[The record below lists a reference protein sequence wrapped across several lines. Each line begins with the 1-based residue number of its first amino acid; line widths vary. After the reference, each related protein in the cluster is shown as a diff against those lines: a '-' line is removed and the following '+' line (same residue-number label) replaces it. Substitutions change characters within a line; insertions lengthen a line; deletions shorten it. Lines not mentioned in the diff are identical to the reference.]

1 MQKLITNGKIVLES
15 EIISAD
21 LLIDGEKIVA
31 ISPKINNPAAEIF
44 DASGCY
50 ILPGFI
56 DIHTHLADNI
66 GRFRLADDY
75 ASGSEVAVINGIT
88 TIYSFITQ
96 HNNENLS
103 SAIQRTL
110 PKAEKQTHC
119 DYGWHLT
126 PTDFSQESWQE
137 IDEAVKAGYTTFKFY
152 TTYKAAGIFSSYEQ
166 LEQIY
171 QHFAKTAVLIMIHC
185 EDDSIIAE
193 QQTKY
198 IDYANA
204 YTHALQRPSI
214 AESKA
219 ALTIVELCRKYQVR
233 THFVHVSS
241 PETVKAVKKA
251 AVGLP
256 LTLETCPQYLYL
268 NEEELKKTD
277 GHRFLCSPPLRSLAE
292 SAELNELVKNNQLDI
307 FATDHCPYTKADK
320 DDWRNDIR
328 QAGNGLAGLGALPH
342 LFFKLFEPI
351 NDENILKLSRH
362 LSLNAAKT
370 INLYPQKGVIQVGAD
385 ADLLI
390 INPNGKNQPIR
401 STLADCYDPYSD
413 FNTNLEIKKVFLRGN
428 LVAENGELT
437 NKKTG
442 RQLNIPLTR

>member
-1 MQKLITNGKIVLES
+1 MQKLITNGKIVLEN
-15 EIISAD
+15 EIVSAD
-21 LLIDGEKIVA
+21 LLIDGEKIAA
-31 ISPKINNPAAEIF
+31 ISPKINNQSAEMI

-56 DIHTHLADNI
+56 DMHTHLADKI
-66 GRFRLADDY
+66 GRFELADDY
-75 ASGSEVAVINGIT
+75 ASGSEVAAINGIT

-96 HNNENLS
+96 HRNESLS
-103 SAIQRTL
+103 SAIERTL
-110 PKAEKQTHC
+110 PKADKKSHC

-126 PTDFSQESWQE
+126 PTDFSPENWQE
-137 IDEAVKAGYTTFKFY
+137 IDQAVKNGYTTFKFY
-152 TTYKAAGIFSSYEQ
+152 TTYKAAGIYSSYEQ
-166 LEQIY
+166 LEKIY
-171 QHFAKTAVLIMIHC
+171 QHFAGTDVLIMIHC

-198 IDYANA
+198 TDYANA

-214 AESKA
+214 AETKA
-219 ALTIVELCRKYQVR
+219 ALTIVELCRKYQVK

-268 NEEELKKTD
+268 NEEDLKRGD
-277 GHRFLCSPPLRSLAE
+277 GHRYLCSPPLRSVAE
-292 SAELNELVKNNQLDI
+292 SAELKELVKNNQLDI
-307 FATDHCPYTKADK
+307 FATDHCPYTKSDK
-320 DDWRNDIR
+320 DDWRQDIR

-351 NDENILKLSRH
+351 NDENILKLSHH

-390 INPNGKNQPIR
+390 INPQGKNQQIL
-401 STLADCYDPYSD
+401 SILTDCYDPYSD
-413 FNTNLEIKKVFLRGN
+413 LTTNLEIKKVFLRGA

-442 RQLNIPLTR
+442 RQLNIPLIR

>member
-1 MQKLITNGKIVLES
+1 MQKLITNGKIVLEN

-31 ISPKINNPAAEIF
+31 ISPKINNSDAEII
-44 DASGCY
+44 DASSCY

-96 HNNENLS
+96 HNDENLS
-103 SAIQRTL
+103 SAINRTL
-110 PKAEKQTHC
+110 PKADKLTHC

-126 PTDFSQESWQE
+126 PTDFSPENWQE
-137 IDEAVKAGYTTFKFY
+137 IDEAVKDGYTTFKFY
-152 TTYKAAGIFSSYEQ
+152 TTYKSAGIFSSYEQ
-166 LEQIY
+166 LRQIY
-171 QHFAKTAVLIMIHC
+171 QHFAGTAVLIIIHC
-185 EDDSIIAE
+185 EDDSVIAE
-193 QQTKY
+193 QQLKY
-198 IDYANA
+198 PDYSNA
-204 YTHALQRPSI
+204 YTHALQRPAR
-214 AESKA
+214 AETQA
-219 ALTIVELCRKYQVR
+219 ALTIVEFCRKYKVK

-241 PETVKAVKKA
+241 SDTVKAVKKA

-256 LTLETCPQYLYL
+256 LTMETCPQYLYL
-268 NEEELKKTD
+268 NEKDLKRAD
-277 GHRFLCSPPLRSLAE
+277 GHRYLCSPPLRSIDE
-292 SAELNELVKNNQLDI
+292 SAELKALVKNGQLDI
-307 FATDHCPYTKADK
+307 FATDHCPYTKSDK
-320 DDWRNDIR
+320 DDWRQDIR

-351 NDENILKLSRH
+351 NDENILKLSHH
-362 LSLNAAKT
+362 LSLNAAKA
-370 INLYPQKGVIQVGAD
+370 INLYPHKGTIQVGTD

-413 FNTNLEIKKVFLRGN
+413 LTTNLEIKKVFLRGT
-428 LVAENGELT
+428 LVAENGKLVQQ
-437 NKKTG
+437 KSG
-442 RQLNIPLTR
+442 RQLNIPLI